1 MNIILRSLRSAPGL
15 VLAFSALIAS
25 TQAQVA
31 RFVAPAA
38 TSRLSVQGSFSDLAQ
53 GAATDPA
60 DAVCA
65 RSAVNSVVTDPPVLS
80 SQNGVLEVS
89 FQYQTA
95 VDAAGLT
102 RYCYVYTDSSGNTQ
116 EAPTLEVNPGDQ
128 LIIHFTNNLPAAS
141 ASGAHSM
148 PAMKMPMAASAAD
161 AACSATSVGS
171 TSTNLHFHGTNVAPV
186 CHQDEVIHTLIQPQ
200 EEFDYQVQIPAN
212 EPPGVYW
219 YHPHPH
225 GFSEAQVLGG
235 ASGAIIVE
243 GVQNVNPVVA
253 GLPQRVFVL
262 RDQALPASETT
273 QTGNPR
279 PKTDISINYVPIL
292 YPSYAP
298 AIVQTGPSE
307 KEFWRVLNTSAD
319 TLLDIAVM
327 DHGQPQPL
335 QIVSVDGVPLT
346 DGNGNP
352 TTTTVT
358 SYAMSPASRIEF
370 IVTTPTVGD
379 GTAQL
384 VTQTWNNGAE
394 GDADP
399 GRPIANIVSS
409 ASSSQAAARRLPAQT
424 RVQPLARFGG
434 LDATTPVTQRTLYF
448 SVNLALSPPQ
458 FYITLDGQTP
468 AVFNMDGPPNIV
480 VTEGTVEQWT
490 IQNRSLMDH
499 NFHIHQLHF
508 QTLAVNGVA
517 VSDNTRR
524 DTIDIPHWS
533 GVATDPYPSVTL
545 MMDFRDPNIVG
556 TFVYHCHILSHEDL
570 GMMGMIQVLPGA
582 TTTTLSVSPGTTVS
596 AGTSVTLT
604 ATVAPAAGSG
614 TPTGTVTFQK
624 GSTTLGTGT
633 LNSSGMATLATT
645 ALPIGSNT
653 VTAAYSGDSSF
664 AASTSAGTA
673 ITVTPAATT
682 TTLTASPT
690 SILAGSSVAFTAT
703 VTATAGT
710 GTAAGNVTFLNGST
724 TLGTAALSGSGVAT
738 LSTTSLPVGT
748 LSITSAY
755 AGNASFAPSTS
766 AAVPVT
772 VQPLPPDFGI
782 AASPTTL
789 SMAPGG
795 TGTSTVTITPLNGFD
810 NAVTFTCSGMPSEAT
825 CTFNPTSVTPNGTST
840 ITATATIST
849 TAASAMLHPA
859 TPRGS
864 APLYAL
870 AFPGLGAL
878 LGLGIFRKRL
888 PRNVSALG
896 MLAAAL
902 GVAAGIGACGGG
914 SSAPSNP
921 GTPAGTST
929 ITFTATSG
937 STVHTAAI
945 TLTVSQ

>member
-1 MNIILRSLRSAPGL
+1 
-15 VLAFSALIAS
+15 
-25 TQAQVA
+25 
-31 RFVAPAA
+31 
-38 TSRLSVQGSFSDLAQ
+38 
-53 GAATDPA
+53 
-60 DAVCA
+60 
-65 RSAVNSVVTDPPVLS
+65 
-80 SQNGVLEVS
+80 
-89 FQYQTA
+89 
-95 VDAAGLT
+95 
-102 RYCYVYTDSSGNTQ
+102 
-116 EAPTLEVNPGDQ
+116 
-128 LIIHFTNNLPAAS
+128 
-141 ASGAHSM
+141 
-148 PAMKMPMAASAAD
+148 
-161 AACSATSVGS
+161 
-171 TSTNLHFHGTNVAPV
+171 
-186 CHQDEVIHTLIQPQ
+186 
-200 EEFDYQVQIPAN
+200 
-212 EPPGVYW
+212 
-219 YHPHPH
+219 
-225 GFSEAQVLGG
+225 
-235 ASGAIIVE
+235 
-243 GVQNVNPVVA
+243 
-253 GLPQRVFVL
+253 
-262 RDQALPASETT
+262 
-273 QTGNPR
+273 
-279 PKTDISINYVPIL
+279 
-292 YPSYAP
+292 
-298 AIVQTGPSE
+298 
-307 KEFWRVLNTSAD
+307 
-319 TLLDIAVM
+319 
-327 DHGQPQPL
+327 
-335 QIVSVDGVPLT
+335 
-346 DGNGNP
+346 
-352 TTTTVT
+352 
-358 SYAMSPASRIEF
+358 
-370 IVTTPTVGD
+370 
-379 GTAQL
+379 
-384 VTQTWNNGAE
+384 
-394 GDADP
+394 
-399 GRPIANIVSS
+399 
-409 ASSSQAAARRLPAQT
+409 
-424 RVQPLARFGG
+424 VQPLARFAD

-582 TTTTLSVSPGTTVS
+582 TTTTLSASPGTTVS

-614 TPTGTVTFQK
+614 TPTGTVTFHN

-653 VTAAYSGDSSF
+653 ITAAYSGDSSF

-690 SILAGSSVAFTAT
+690 SILAGGSVALTAT

-710 GTAAGNVTFLNGST
+710 GTAAGNVTFLNGGT
-724 TLGTAALSGSGVAT
+724 TLGTAALSGTGVAT

-748 LSITSAY
+748 LSITAAY

-810 NAVTFTCSGMPSEAT
+810 SAVTFTCSGMPSEAT
-825 CTFNPTSVTPNGTST
+825 CTFNPTSVTPNGTSK

-859 TPRGS
+859 TPGGA

-888 PRNVSALG
+888 PRNVKALG

-902 GVAAGIGACGGG
+902 GAAAGIGACGGG

-937 STVHTAAI
+937 TTVHTAAI